1 MHTLPKDEWTAA
13 MLRGDFARAW
23 QISDRILAER
33 IARNGFDHMLPRHLQ
48 VIWNGCFLADKHVL
62 IRCYHGLGDTIQFV
76 RLAKPLHKIAREI
89 SVWVQPELMPLV
101 ARIEGVDGV
110 LPLHDGSP
118 DLAYDIDIEIMEL
131 AHALRVM
138 PETLAADVPYL
149 HVQKR
154 RLPASERMR
163 VGLIWSAGD
172 WDPRRSMHFA
182 ALGPLLELPSIEPVI
197 LQRSSARAQAAQYQ
211 ISDLGTDDVE
221 SFAATLRALDLLIAV
236 DTFGAHLAGAMNVPV
251 WLLLQHDCDWRW
263 MSDGET
269 SPWYPSM
276 RLFRQRTDGN
286 WQCVIANVVRELSLD
301 ETIAHARRNKATG
314 VTFAP

>member
-1 MHTLPKDEWTAA
+1 MHTLSKDEWTAA
-13 MLRGDFARAW
+13 MLRSDFAGAW
-23 QISDRILAER
+23 HISDRILAER
-33 IARNGFDHMLPRHLQ
+33 IARNDFDHMLPRHLQ
-48 VIWNGCFLADKHVL
+48 VIWNGCFLAGKHVL

-76 RLAKPLHKIAREI
+76 RLAKPLHKIAREV

-101 ARIEGVDGV
+101 ARIEGVDCM
-110 LPLHDGSP
+110 LALHDGAP
-118 DLAYDIDIEIMEL
+118 DLAYDVDIEIMEL

-154 RLPASERMR
+154 RLPASDRMR

-182 ALGPLLELPSIEPVI
+182 ALAPLLELPSIEPVV
-197 LQRSSARAQAAQYQ
+197 LQRGSARAQAGQYQ
-211 ISDLGTDDVE
+211 ITDLGTDDVE

-286 WQCVIANVVRELSLD
+286 WECVIADVVRALSLD
-301 ETIAHARRNKATG
+301 ETIAHASRNKATG